1 MKPPVIVGAGLA
13 GLVAAHAW
21 PQATVLERATGPSP
35 QHRALLRFRSD
46 AVARLTGMEFRRVL
60 VRKGLWSK
68 GAYRAPDIR
77 LANLYAQKVL
87 GEAGLGAAR
96 SVWDLAPVERFI
108 APEDFYGQMVETV
121 GARIRWGE
129 RVDFCAL
136 QGTTISTAPL
146 PVVLSSL
153 GVESAGPTFVRAP
166 ITVERWRVRG
176 ADLYQTVYFPDLD
189 TRLYRASITGS
200 VLILECAGQFPDAAD
215 IDLALQAFG
224 LFAPAVDFEE
234 RVEQRFGKIAEIDPA
249 LRKNLLFRLTHEHDI
264 YSLGRFAT
272 WRNVLLDDVV
282 HDIDVIKRL
291 MRSGAKYDLKRAAA

>member
-1 MKPPVIVGAGLA
+1 MKPPIIIGAGLA

-60 VRKGLWSK
+60 VRKGLWSD

-96 SVWDLAPVERFI
+96 SVWDLAPVERFT
-108 APEDFYGQMVETV
+108 APEDFYSQMVEAV
-121 GARIRWGE
+121 GPRIQWGISAKPS
-129 RVDFCAL
+129 VIHDP
-136 QGTTISTAPL
+136 IVSTAPL
-146 PVVLSSL
+146 PVTLADC
-153 GVESAGPTFVRAP
+153 GVNFPEGTFVRAP

-200 VLILECAGQFPDAAD
+200 VLILECAGQSPDAAD
-215 IDLALQAFG
+215 IDLVLRAFG
-224 LFAPAVDFEE
+224 LFAPAVDLEE
-234 RVEQRFGKIAEIDPA
+234 RVEQRFGKIAEIDSA
-249 LRKNLLFRLTHEHDI
+249 LRKNLLFKLTHEHDI